1 MQPLRDRT
9 DNQGMSTSTLRPA
22 SPMADDIAPASLIP
36 MKVAGDRIAGPR
48 CLAVMYHYVHD
59 QFSGADSIPHQGK
72 GVRGLSV
79 AQFETQLD
87 LLTSRLEPLDWA
99 TLSAGLRGNGQLPAR
114 SFLLSF
120 DDGLRE
126 HAEIV
131 LPILERRSLKG
142 IFFVPG
148 CVLSKPK
155 MLSAHLVHLL
165 LEALGENKL
174 VEGVKNTLAGTATD
188 SELDDAEEA
197 QALKVYHYET
207 PQLARLKFLLTMKLP
222 LATRASVIRRLFEK
236 HIGPQQE
243 WVARWYLT
251 SDQVRELDARGHT
264 IGGHSFG
271 HEPYGR
277 LDAATLERDIG
288 RSAWSLQ
295 NILGAGE
302 RPFAYPFGSVHPK
315 SAEFLGAAGFVRA
328 FGTAPTWVVPKS
340 PFMNLPRIDTIR
352 VEAELQEATA

>member
-1 MQPLRDRT
+1 M
-9 DNQGMSTSTLRPA
+9 LRPA
-22 SPMADDIAPASLIP
+22 NPTVNGTAPAALVP
-36 MKVAGDRIAGPR
+36 MQEAGDRFAGSR

-59 QFSGADSIPHQGK
+59 RFFGADAIPHQGK

-87 LLTSRLEPLDWA
+87 LLTSQLEPVDWVK
-99 TLSAGLRGNGQLPAR
+99 LSGGIRGKTSLPAR
-114 SFLLSF
+114 SFLLTF

-131 LPILERRSLKG
+131 LPILERRGLKG
-142 IFFVPG
+142 TFFVPG
-148 CVLSKPK
+148 CVLSRPR

-165 LEALGENKL
+165 LEALGEKKL
-174 VEGVKNTLAGTATD
+174 VEEVKNTLAGTATD

-197 QALKVYHYET
+197 QALKLYHYET
-207 PQLARLKFLLTMKLP
+207 PELARLKFLLTMKLP
-222 LATRASVIRRLFEK
+222 LVTRASVIRRLFEK

-251 SDQVRELDARGHT
+251 SDHVRELDARGHT

-277 LDAATLERDIG
+277 LDAETLERDIG
-288 RSAWSLQ
+288 RSAWALQ
-295 NILGAGE
+295 NVLGAGE
-302 RPFAYPFGSVHPK
+302 RPFAYPFGSVHTK

-340 PFMNLPRIDTIR
+340 PLMNLPRIDTIR
-352 VEAELQEATA
+352 VEAELQEATV